1 MIKSHFFFQ
10 ETYFEIPY
18 PLPKLDMAA
27 IPDYSSGATEHWGL
41 ITYRETNLI
50 YDSTSSST
58 TNKERV
64 AMVIA
69 HELAHQWFGNLVIFL
84 FFIFLFWFDGKIP
97 FFEDIVQIHVE
108 ASWEWLFFYSLHFR
122 WLCSGGTI
130 CGKSKTCAL
139 LWQVE
144 NVAVHR

>member
-1 MIKSHFFFQ
+1 MVTYLAIFVVCDFDFLETLTEVHKIPFRVYGTKKQKARLEYAMKIGAAISDYY
-10 ETYFEIPY
+10 ETYFDIAY

-50 YDSTSSST
+50 YDVTSSST

-69 HELAHQWFGNLVIFL
+69 HELAHQWFGNLVCTKAFL
-84 FFIFLFWFDGKIP
+84 
-97 FFEDIVQIHVE
+97 V
-108 ASWEWLFFYSLHFR
+108 SLHLGEPQKF
-122 WLCSGGTI
+122 I
-130 CGKSKTCAL
+130 
-139 LWQVE
+139 E
-144 NVAVHR
+144 